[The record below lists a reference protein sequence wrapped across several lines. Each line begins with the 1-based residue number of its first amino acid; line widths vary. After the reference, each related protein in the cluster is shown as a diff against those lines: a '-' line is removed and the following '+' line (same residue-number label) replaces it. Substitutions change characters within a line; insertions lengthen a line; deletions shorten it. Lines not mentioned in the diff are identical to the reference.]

1 MSLLVTPM
9 FPFIS
14 LKNIFL
20 IIQKLVLNVFI
31 LGKKLKYVKY
41 FFNSKNYIIFV
52 VYKSKILYPMR
63 AHLIGE
69 FMGCE
74 SKEVNPAPGIAV
86 TYFIGSDRYPYVI
99 TSVISP
105 KKICIAR
112 MADEDYNNNLITDE
126 ENDYQYLAMR
136 DLLPY
141 ITNANDKVY
150 TKRRNGR
157 WVQEGAGQ
165 WSPGGISIGHADHY
179 LDPCF

>member
-1 MSLLVTPM
+1 M
-9 FPFIS
+9 
-14 LKNIFL
+14 
-20 IIQKLVLNVFI
+20 NVFI
-31 LGKKLKYVKY
+31 LGKKLKCVKY
-41 FFNSKNYIIFV
+41 FFISKNYIIFV

-69 FMGCE
+69 FMGRE
-74 SKEVNPAPGIAV
+74 SKEVNPVPGIAV

-126 ENDYQYLAMR
+126 ENGFQYLPNQY
-136 DLLPY
+136 LLPY
-141 ITNANDKVY
+141 IVHAKDKIY

-157 WVQEGAGQ
+157 WVQEGEGQ
-165 WSPGGISIGHADHY
+165 WSPGGISIGHADYY